1 MSSNDSGLRDEA
13 FPVTYTDDPGPDPD
27 YGPQPDPI
35 PDRPADGAKAEK
47 WAAYVVALGLH
58 PDEAG
63 KHSRA
68 ELIDLADRLG
78 G

>member
-1 MSSNDSGLRDEA
+1 VSSNDSGLRDEVA
-13 FPVTYTDDPGPDPD
+13 ADLNGSTEPD

-63 KHSRA
+63 NYSRS